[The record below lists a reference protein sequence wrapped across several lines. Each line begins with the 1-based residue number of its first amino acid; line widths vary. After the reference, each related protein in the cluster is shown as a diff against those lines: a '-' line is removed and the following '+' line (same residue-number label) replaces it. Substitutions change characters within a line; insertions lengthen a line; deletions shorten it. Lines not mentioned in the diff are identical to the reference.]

1 MVAEEHDAAKLITT
15 LPTVPGAQLT
25 VAGHC
30 ASLTVKTN
38 METYVAE
45 AWAELDG
52 QPCDARAVADFDV
65 SEGEIKVSVTEA
77 AARLTLAVPA
87 AFEVS
92 VGMSGG
98 ACDVDVAGW
107 LEGCVHVT
115 TDSGSVNVKT
125 VRGMLTRLRTGAG
138 DVSVGSVDGNLDAET
153 GDGSVTLGKIVGEEV
168 RAIAG
173 GRASNAIIAKAIYAK
188 RTELSSSGTMQVSVL
203 ATERGALSLGGA
215 AAGSGRA
222 DLDDLGSTGSK
233 LGSLDGEIDV
243 LLAGGAL
250 EIQAGEQ
257 LRRLRVVDAS
267 ADAAGAAGGIE
278 LHMPTKLAA
287 EVSLLAA
294 TVEIDPKLAAREIES
309 HAAPF
314 EPKAFV
320 AASTPDR
327 TPAVA
332 VALPAAAADA
342 AELVADELA
351 ATETA
356 RAQSLGLQPRRA
368 ALSEEVSPADVDK
381 RATRTNTLEGEGQSR
396 SIQCAVE
403 IVAPRRAVH
412 VLLQD
417 FFARFKMLK

>member
-1 MVAEEHDAAKLITT
+1 MLPRRLALALRPTLRPPRLLAALGVRHATRDSAALGMVAEEHDAALLITT

-52 QPCDARAVADFDV
+52 QACDARAVADFDV

-107 LEGCVHVT
+107 LEGCVHVS

-153 GDGSVTLGKIVGEEV
+153 GNGSVTLGKIVGEEV

-173 GRASNAIIAKAIYAK
+173 GRA
-188 RTELSSSGTMQVSVL
+188 
-203 ATERGALSLGGA
+203 
-215 AAGSGRA
+215 
-222 DLDDLGSTGSK
+222 
-233 LGSLDGEIDV
+233 
-243 LLAGGAL
+243 
-250 EIQAGEQ
+250 
-257 LRRLRVVDAS
+257 
-267 ADAAGAAGGIE
+267 
-278 LHMPTKLAA
+278 
-287 EVSLLAA
+287 
-294 TVEIDPKLAAREIES
+294 
-309 HAAPF
+309 
-314 EPKAFV
+314 
-320 AASTPDR
+320 
-327 TPAVA
+327 
-332 VALPAAAADA
+332 
-342 AELVADELA
+342 
-351 ATETA
+351 
-356 RAQSLGLQPRRA
+356 
-368 ALSEEVSPADVDK
+368 
-381 RATRTNTLEGEGQSR
+381 
-396 SIQCAVE
+396 
-403 IVAPRRAVH
+403 
-412 VLLQD
+412 
-417 FFARFKMLK
+417 

>member
-52 QPCDARAVADFDV
+52 QACDARGVADFDV

-107 LEGCVHVT
+107 LEGCVHVS

-153 GDGSVTLGKIVGEEV
+153 GNGSVTLGKIVGEEV

-173 GRASNAIIAKAIYAK
+173 GRPSNALRAKAIYAK

-257 LRRLRVVDAS
+257 LRR
-267 ADAAGAAGGIE
+267 
-278 LHMPTKLAA
+278 
-287 EVSLLAA
+287 
-294 TVEIDPKLAAREIES
+294 
-309 HAAPF
+309 
-314 EPKAFV
+314 
-320 AASTPDR
+320 
-327 TPAVA
+327 
-332 VALPAAAADA
+332 
-342 AELVADELA
+342 
-351 ATETA
+351 
-356 RAQSLGLQPRRA
+356 
-368 ALSEEVSPADVDK
+368 
-381 RATRTNTLEGEGQSR
+381 
-396 SIQCAVE
+396 
-403 IVAPRRAVH
+403 
-412 VLLQD
+412 
-417 FFARFKMLK
+417 

>member
-1 MVAEEHDAAKLITT
+1 MRARTGLLLSTRMMPRCLALALRPTLRPPRLLAALGVRHATRDSAALGMVAEEHDAALLITT

-52 QPCDARAVADFDV
+52 QACDARVVADFDV

-107 LEGCVHVT
+107 LEGCVHVS

-153 GDGSVTLGKIVGEEV
+153 GNGSVTLGKIVGEEV

-173 GRASNAIIAKAIYAK
+173 GRPSNALRAKAIYAK
-188 RTELSSSGTMQVSVL
+188 RTELSSSGTMQ
-203 ATERGALSLGGA
+203 A
-215 AAGSGRA
+215 
-222 DLDDLGSTGSK
+222 
-233 LGSLDGEIDV
+233 
-243 LLAGGAL
+243 
-250 EIQAGEQ
+250 
-257 LRRLRVVDAS
+257 RRPPPS
-267 ADAAGAAGGIE
+267 AC
-278 LHMPTKLAA
+278 HP
-287 EVSLLAA
+287 
-294 TVEIDPKLAAREIES
+294 PPAARRPPPS
-309 HAAPF
+309 
-314 EPKAFV
+314 
-320 AASTPDR
+320 
-327 TPAVA
+327 
-332 VALPAAAADA
+332 ALRPPLPPSARRPPPAA
-342 AELVADELA
+342 LRL
-351 ATETA
+351 
-356 RAQSLGLQPRRA
+356 LQP
-368 ALSEEVSPADVDK
+368 
-381 RATRTNTLEGEGQSR
+381 
-396 SIQCAVE
+396 
-403 IVAPRRAVH
+403 
-412 VLLQD
+412 
-417 FFARFKMLK
+417 